1 MKAVLRFSALVAIA
15 LSIAAGGQPESN
27 VNSRYTVESVEL
39 PEKYEPKLS
48 DALRGEIRKL
58 IGERFNPDIVDNLTR
73 RIRKELRGYR
83 VMHKV
88 TKGAKPESIRV
99 VFEIVRSRGD
109 SDIVLP
115 RLVYHSKQ
123 NFSFGADATLDHAGH
138 RLSFGI
144 LTDNDE
150 LPERYS
156 GIRGGYQR
164 VAAGGRFRGGFVVE
178 SFRAQW
184 NPAIQPALTA
194 QPENRSDTVPGIYR
208 TRLHV
213 EPGFQL
219 EVIPGVTVGAGVS
232 IQRFQTQFPAARDE
246 SSHALTSS
254 LRIERRWD
262 LPVHGLH
269 IVEAGYNLRA
279 ATQSL
284 DSDFIYTR
292 HAFHGR
298 YQFRKGKESI
308 SGTFTGGALAGRAP
322 LFERFVLGNSA
333 TLRGYNKYDVA
344 PLGGNRMAHGSIDYR
359 HAWFRVIYDT
369 GAVYNRGA
377 VSKLRH
383 SIAAGITSGWKRDSF
398 SFLVAFP
405 LKEGRAEPVFILG
418 MNF

>member
-1 MKAVLRFSALVAIA
+1 MIAVLRFLVLLALTMPW
-15 LSIAAGGQPESN
+15 AAGQQPEDN
-27 VNSRYTVESVEL
+27 VNSRYTVESIEL
-39 PEKYEPKLS
+39 PEKFESKLS
-48 DALRGEIRKL
+48 DTLRGEIKKL
-58 IGERFNPDIVDNLTR
+58 IGERFNPDIVDNLAR
-73 RIRKELRGYR
+73 RIRKELRGHR

-115 RLVYHSKQ
+115 RLVYHSRQ
-123 NFSFGADATLDHAGH
+123 NFSFGADGTIEHEGH
-138 RLSFGI
+138 RLSLGI

-150 LPERYS
+150 LLERYS

-164 VAAGGRFRGGFVVE
+164 MAAGGRFRGGFVVE

-184 NPAIQPALTA
+184 NPAIQTALNA
-194 QPENRSDTVPGIYR
+194 QPESGTNSVPGIYR

-219 EVIPGVTVGAGVS
+219 ELIPGLTVGAGVS

-254 LRIERRWD
+254 LRLERRWD
-262 LPVHGLH
+262 LPIHGLH

-292 HAFHGR
+292 HSFHGR

-308 SGTFTGGALAGRAP
+308 SGAFTGGALAGRAP
-322 LFERFVLGNSA
+322 LFERFVLGNST

-344 PLGGNRMAHGSIDYR
+344 PLGGSRMAHGSVDYR
-359 HAWFRVIYDT
+359 HDWFRVIYDT
-369 GAVYNRGA
+369 GAVFDRGGQSR
-377 VSKLRH
+377 VHH
-383 SIAAGITSGWKRDSF
+383 SIAAGITTGWKRDSF

-405 LKEGRAEPVFILG
+405 LKEGRAEPIFILG